1 MSLEEVEA
9 QILSGMQ
16 APASQPVPPLP
27 AQQVPPSQVQPEI
40 PIAGPPVPQYVSQQQ
55 YIDHQAQFKQPQYQR
70 GPPVQQP
77 FSPPQQFGPPQL
89 APVRPS
95 QRSPQRSPVRQ
106 NNLPPS
112 RPTSLPGGHPPPNFQ
127 EIMAAENARLLAED
141 AKRRKRNQK
150 LNEMSKYNGLMTPA
164 DKNFIQRISISQLLA
179 DPSQPH
185 LEDFYYQVHTAI
197 RSRSH
202 PNQPLNSMAQ
212 TYLRGRGKR
221 LMENQVLKAVQHAR
235 SRPKQEALSLE
246 GALGKIA
253 FHGSGRPRALLD
265 VRKPINA
272 EEQKVIGL
280 FG

>member
-1 MSLEEVEA
+1 
-9 QILSGMQ
+9 
-16 APASQPVPPLP
+16 
-27 AQQVPPSQVQPEI
+27 
-40 PIAGPPVPQYVSQQQ
+40 
-55 YIDHQAQFKQPQYQR
+55 
-70 GPPVQQP
+70 
-77 FSPPQQFGPPQL
+77 
-89 APVRPS
+89 
-95 QRSPQRSPVRQ
+95 
-106 NNLPPS
+106 
-112 RPTSLPGGHPPPNFQ
+112 
-127 EIMAAENARLLAED
+127 
-141 AKRRKRNQK
+141 
-150 LNEMSKYNGLMTPA
+150 MTPT

-185 LEDFYYQVHTAI
+185 LEDFYFQVHSAI

-221 LMENQVLKAVQHAR
+221 LMESQVLRAVQHAR

-272 EEQKVIGL
+272 EEQKVRIRKGIIMTCRRWEIKIDIL
-280 FG
+280 KGEY